1 MLTPHE
7 MANKRIE
14 LAEEYSRYSGEWV
27 KCNKALADFFNDNR
41 DKHNSD
47 NACQKAFDRTEQ
59 GVLMVTLKMKLKA
72 IEKEMSAL
80 NTALRLAENEA
91 HNLY

>member
-1 MLTPHE
+1 MTPHE
-7 MANKRIE
+7 MADRRIA

-27 KCNKALADFFNDNR
+27 KCNKALADFFHAERENH
-41 DKHNSD
+41 KSD
-47 NACQKAFDRTEQ
+47 TACERAFDRTEQ

-91 HNLY
+91 KNLY

>member
-1 MLTPHE
+1 
-7 MANKRIE
+7 MADKRLA

-27 KCNKALADFFNDNR
+27 KCNKHLADFFNSDRQNH
-41 DKHNSD
+41 KSD
-47 NACQKAFDRTEQ
+47 NACQKAFDRTEI
-59 GVLMVTLKMKLKA
+59 GVLMVTLKMKLKS

-91 HNLY
+91 KSLY